1 MPIRVSKESDMNQ
14 KQLHNVPEGYFEN
27 LQTRLSAIPQQ
38 HSAVTPWVRMRPYLA
53 MAAAFAAMVVGGTA
67 LLRST
72 ARPASVLSDEDLFS
86 YAQLIP
92 RTDPYMIYDES
103 AQAEESYSE
112 EDIINYLIETGVSL
126 ELLAYEADF

>member
-1 MPIRVSKESDMNQ
+1 MVSKESDMNQ
-14 KQLHNVPEGYFEN
+14 KQFHSVPEGYFEG
-27 LQTRLSAIPQQ
+27 LQARLSTIPQQ
-38 HSAVTPWVRMRPYLA
+38 HSATTPWVRMRPYLA
-53 MAAAFAAMVVGGTA
+53 LAAAFAAMVVGGTA

-92 RTDPYMIYDES
+92 RTDPYLIYDDEGVE
-103 AQAEESYSE
+103 AEETYSE

-126 ELLAYEADF
+126 ELLAYEADY